1 MKRPFLVAFLFPI
14 PLIAR
19 FLTTEYNVAKSGK
32 FQKLYEYQNDEVKK
46 QIK

>member
-14 PLIAR
+14 PLIAK
-19 FLTTEYNVAKSGK
+19 FLTTEYNVAKLDK
-32 FQKLYEYQNDEVKK
+32 FQKFYEYQNDEVKK